1 MLSTAKKTKRKYVP
15 VNGKRKE
22 EAANV
27 LVARKAEL
35 IEAIENSASDVD
47 VRPDNIFVN
56 GEPLFSGKNLRID
69 TILNAVLAK
78 ASNKNAS
85 ILRGS
90 NLFFLNFIYIYA
102 SIYFLL
108 TLSNATILSASQNI

>member
-1 MLSTAKKTKRKYVP
+1 MLLSTAKKTKRKYVA

-90 NLFFLNFIYIYA
+90 NLFLNFIYIYA